1 MSKVFDFF
9 PLTIKEVRVE
19 TDEASTLVFEIPAD
33 LKETFRYR
41 PGQYLTLRIHLEGE
55 EYRRAY
61 SMCSSPLETG
71 LAVTVKRVPKGK
83 ISNYLNDT
91 AKAGQSIEVMPPQG
105 RFTPSLSPEQ
115 RMTYYLFGAGS
126 GITPLLS
133 ILKTILEEEPQSMVY
148 LLYGNRSE
156 DTILFRDELDQLEK
170 RYEGQ
175 LKVEHTLSRPSSD
188 KPRGLAGLFSKGN
201 TGWTGKKGR
210 IDAGAVKKFLG
221 ENPATTKQSL
231 FFICGPGKMIDTVT
245 DTLSSTEMIMPDAI
259 DDAAPCENIIAMC
272 DPVGQG
278 RAAGGF
284 GRIRR
289 DFESCRSVLH
299 DRNGTWPDDLTRLV
313 DLPSGQHMHGFRRCD
328 RGRKPGF
335 AVAHGDGDRMPHGI
349 NAGGFRQA
357 GKFGAGR
364 ELGDVR
370 GDRKGFFR

>member
-71 LAVTVKRVPKGK
+71 LAVTVTRVPKGK

-210 IDAGAVKKFLG
+210 IDAGAVKKFLV

-245 DTLSSTEMIMPDAI
+245 DTLRAKGIEDQHIYTERF
-259 DDAAPCENIIAMC
+259 ENT
-272 DPVGQG
+272 
-278 RAAGGF
+278 AAGTSAATSGLDGAQVTVHWQNQTYEVTVPAKKTILDVLIAERVNPPYSCTSGACSTCMAKVVHGKVEMEACYALDEDEVSAGF
-284 GRIRR
+284 I
-289 DFESCRSVLH
+289 
-299 DRNGTWPDDLTRLV
+299 LTC
-313 DLPSGQHMHGFRRCD
+313 Q
-328 RGRKPGF
+328 
-335 AVAHGDGDRMPHGI
+335 AHP
-349 NAGGFRQA
+349 
-357 GKFGAGR
+357 KT
-364 ELGDVR
+364 DVVEITY
-370 GDRKGFFR
+370 DV